1 MAECHRGAEGRAP
14 MGRPRQQSPWTGC
27 APCSSCAEAQPHV
40 TPGRGLRGDKGVRSP
55 RRGQRLVRGGQRHAV
70 PIARSQQEGGR
81 HLRLSSSE
89 LRLHC
94 RGPCVASTPAHQAGR
109 RKDRRA
115 HEAPIEWGGREENVP
130 PQATAQPRGTG
141 GREARQPTT
150 HAPTRAHTR
159 PHVTTRTR
167 PHARTHVRTHAPTRT
182 HTDLRCGPARRPS
195 PPPRGPGRRAPPG
208 APSWPP

>member
-27 APCSSCAEAQPHV
+27 APCSSRAEAQPHV
-40 TPGRGLRGDKGVRSP
+40 TPGRSLRGDKGVRSP

-150 HAPTRAHTR
+150 HATTRA
-159 PHVTTRTR
+159 
-167 PHARTHVRTHAPTRT
+167 